1 MTMPDDF
8 TPPSPALPVGTE
20 TMETP
25 SGETRSGARAQIRD
39 VKDQVVGEAKNSF
52 RQARDSAS
60 SSLSQSRQQAAERIG
75 GLAGA
80 MRSTSDHLRSENQ
93 PGAANLT
100 ESLAD
105 QVERLSSY
113 LRDRDLRGFRT
124 DLENLARQRP
134 AVVIGAALGLGILA
148 RDSSRARRRPEVPM
162 AGPRG
167 RTAEERTLGEL
178 FGELSQDVALLV
190 RQEARLAKTEM
201 QQKLSNVTTDLVSLA
216 TGGVV
221 ALVGGLA
228 LTAALILLLID
239 PVGLKPWLAALRG
252 GSGAG
257 GGRVGHAAARDQ
269 GPQTDRPDTS
279 ADRGDHQ
286 GRHPMGEGAAA
297 MSEFE
302 NQNER
307 EVSGERSPKEI
318 EHDIQ
323 RTRERMSSN
332 IDELGDRLSPENLKQ
347 QAKEAIAEKA
357 QDVVAGVG
365 DQARETGSRML
376 DFITQNPLPVAA
388 VSLGAIW
395 LFGLRKGSRSEVS
408 GDRMARFAYTGPERR
423 EPNGR
428 PGSGLAR
435 RVADRAESM
444 RHSVSDAVSE
454 AGGKAGQI
462 KEQVQERAGE
472 LGDAARGGF
481 DRTVRENPLAL
492 LAGPRSLASRSAC
505 CCRRASRRTASW
517 GPNGTSSWAASRT
530 RPTGSR
536 RWRSRPAAT
545 CRTPCVTSC
554 RRKGPSSRAPS
565 RMHPRR

>member
-1 MTMPDDF
+1 
-8 TPPSPALPVGTE
+8 
-20 TMETP
+20 
-25 SGETRSGARAQIRD
+25 
-39 VKDQVVGEAKNSF
+39 
-52 RQARDSAS
+52 
-60 SSLSQSRQQAAERIG
+60 
-75 GLAGA
+75 
-80 MRSTSDHLRSENQ
+80 
-93 PGAANLT
+93 
-100 ESLAD
+100 
-105 QVERLSSY
+105 
-113 LRDRDLRGFRT
+113 
-124 DLENLARQRP
+124 
-134 AVVIGAALGLGILA
+134 
-148 RDSSRARRRPEVPM
+148 
-162 AGPRG
+162 
-167 RTAEERTLGEL
+167 
-178 FGELSQDVALLV
+178 
-190 RQEARLAKTEM
+190 
-201 QQKLSNVTTDLVSLA
+201 
-216 TGGVV
+216 
-221 ALVGGLA
+221 
-228 LTAALILLLID
+228 
-239 PVGLKPWLAALRG
+239 
-252 GSGAG
+252 
-257 GGRVGHAAARDQ
+257 
-269 GPQTDRPDTS
+269 
-279 ADRGDHQ
+279 
-286 GRHPMGEGAAA
+286 

-492 LAGPRSLASRSAC
+492 LAGAAVVGLALGMLLPESESENRVMGSKRDELVGRVQNAADRVKEVAVEAGRDLQDTVRDELSQKGPELKSAFADASEKVKDQLKDSASR
-505 CCRRASRRTASW
+505 
-517 GPNGTSSWAASRT
+517 AADEAKQELR
-530 RPTGSR
+530 G
-536 RWRSRPAAT
+536 
-545 CRTPCVTSC
+545 
-554 RRKGPSSRAPS
+554 
-565 RMHPRR
+565 